1 MFNLTGRSKEISM
14 TTSVP
19 KTSGVS
25 TEGSNL
31 GKLPG
36 IENAGFRPEDARKNL
51 SLELTQTSR
60 V

>member
-1 MFNLTGRSKEISM
+1 M

-19 KTSGVS
+19 KNSNS
-25 TEGSNL
+25 DNLPEGSNL